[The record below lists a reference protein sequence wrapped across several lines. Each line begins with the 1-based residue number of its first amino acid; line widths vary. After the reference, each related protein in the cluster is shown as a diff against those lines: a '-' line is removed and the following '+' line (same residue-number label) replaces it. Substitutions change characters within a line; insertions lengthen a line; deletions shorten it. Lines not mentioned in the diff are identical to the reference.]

1 MFGANNTGDSG
12 AGEIDVNV
20 RSYFSDPDITLDGA
34 VAQTLDKTGDGNLTF
49 QLTQNSASA
58 RNLSILSTNSG
69 SGTSTVTITAE
80 DVVDIDASDAN
91 GKVHVENARF
101 QENYIATTDATMHLD
116 PGDDRAVTGLV
127 RVWGDLQVDGV
138 TTTVNSTTMTV
149 DDVVLTL
156 GGDTAPSADDN
167 LDRGVEFRYY
177 DSQAR
182 LGFYGWDTNYTDLGG
197 HEGGYRFLHAATN
210 TSETFTGTDSGIIA
224 GNVKLT
230 TNTNSTSN
238 TTGDLVVAGGAG
250 IGQDVNIGGLLDVDG
265 TFRANSTS
273 RFDDNIVL
281 QGASKTLQL
290 NNGAGTTKV
299 ELQSTTGNITGAG
312 LATLNSLEVT
322 TNADVLGNL
331 GVTGT
336 ITGDVTGDL
345 TGTADKADLV
355 NITETATSNLTYY
368 VPFVS
373 ANTGY
378 TEVRTDSTNLTY
390 NPFEN
395 RLTVTN
401 FKSTTD
407 FEVAGNLN
415 VTGNITYNLSQ
426 VGSIANH
433 TTDGL
438 PEGTSNLYFTDERV
452 DDRVGALISG
462 GTGISATYDD
472 AGNLLTLSAV
482 QSDINTDSITEGS
495 TNLFT
500 TATRTRSHFTYGTGI
515 TLSAGELS
523 VVQSDINTDNVTE
536 GSTNVFFTD
545 ARARGAF
552 SAGGDLSYNASTGEF
567 SFTERTDA
575 EVNGLADA
583 RIALNVGANL
593 DLSSKDTD
601 DLSEGISNQYF
612 TDARARSAISAS
624 GDISYTANTGVISFT
639 ERTDAEVNSLADARI
654 ALAAGDYATAAQGT
668 LADSA
673 IQPADLATVATTGAY
688 SDLTGTPSLATVA
701 TTGAYADLTG
711 TPTLGTAAAAAT
723 TDFAT
728 AAQGTQADTNDT
740 DIDDLYT
747 ALNDIGND
755 NTITTLAQLKT
766 ALANLS
772 R

>member
-1 MFGANNTGDSG
+1 MGVTGATTLNSTLNVVNSVDFDSTL
-12 AGEIDVNV
+12 NV
-20 RSYFSDPDITLDGA
+20 DGA
-34 VAQTLDKTGDGNLTF
+34 ATF
-49 QLTQNSASA
+49 NS
-58 RNLSILSTNSG
+58 
-69 SGTSTVTITAE
+69 TIT
-80 DVVDIDASDAN
+80 
-91 GKVHVENARF
+91 
-101 QENYIATTDATMHLD
+101 Q
-116 PGDDRAVTGLV
+116 
-127 RVWGDLQVDGV
+127 
-138 TTTVNSTTMTV
+138 
-149 DDVVLTL
+149 
-156 GGDTAPSADDN
+156 
-167 LDRGVEFRYY
+167 
-177 DSQAR
+177 
-182 LGFYGWDTNYTDLGG
+182 
-197 HEGGYRFLHAATN
+197 
-210 TSETFTGTDSGIIA
+210 
-224 GNVKLT
+224 
-230 TNTNSTSN
+230 
-238 TTGDLVVAGGAG
+238 
-250 IGQDVNIGGLLDVDG
+250 
-265 TFRANSTS
+265 NSTS
-273 RFDDNIVL
+273 RFNDNIVL

-552 SAGGDLSYNASTGEF
+552 SSGGDLSYNASTGEF